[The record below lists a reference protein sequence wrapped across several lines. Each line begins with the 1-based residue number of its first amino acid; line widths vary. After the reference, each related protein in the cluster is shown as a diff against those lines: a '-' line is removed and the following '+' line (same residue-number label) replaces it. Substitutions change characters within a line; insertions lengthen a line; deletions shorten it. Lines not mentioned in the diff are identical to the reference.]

1 MQFMDKWVK
10 PGLVG
15 AFDLVPQCGCIM
27 DLVRIWI
34 LFAIELGFC
43 SRILH
48 LHLLILERN
57 ESKNEELFLEIRAGT
72 SPR

>member
-10 PGLVG
+10 PGLAG

-34 LFAIELGFC
+34 LFAIKLGLC

-48 LHLLILERN
+48 LHPLIDFEKKLI
-57 ESKNEELFLEIRAGT
+57 EEEMFLEMRAGT
-72 SPR
+72 PPG